1 MQFAELSTVKHLV
14 QVGVPLPFNVRHADT
29 TLLLAR
35 GHKIDSQEQLDALFA
50 RGALVDMA
58 ELRSQQDLIRLAP
71 RDLLPSLWG
80 QCLHRV
86 ADVLQKPGQ
95 LGFSEALIDAS
106 APVQALIARDPDLAI
121 FQVLRQSGNAD
132 ISYGAQRSLQT
143 AITSHL
149 VAQRLGWAAPQ
160 AELAF
165 KVALTS
171 NLAMLELQ
179 GLLARQTQLLTEE
192 QKAQCRNHPL
202 QSARMLEQ
210 AGVTDTDWLRAVE
223 RHHEREDGSG
233 YPAGHSDVGEVAAL
247 VRRADI
253 YTSKLAGRSSRDALA
268 ADQAGRQMFMQESGN
283 PMTAALVKEFGIYP
297 PGCMVRLV
305 SGELALVIG
314 RGPSIN
320 APIVSCLTNA
330 RGTSID
336 HPVRVSTAEKG
347 RGVVGVVGES
357 QFDKPQPTRRLLAAL
372 AA

>member
-1 MQFAELSTVKHLV
+1 MQFAELATVKHRV

-35 GHKIDSQEQLDALFA
+35 GQQIGSSEQLEALFA

-58 ELRSQQDLIRLAP
+58 ELRSPQDMIRQAP
-71 RDLLPSLWG
+71 REQLPALWG
-80 QCLHRV
+80 QCMHRV
-86 ADVLQKPGQ
+86 AGVLLQPGEQ
-95 LGFSEALIDAS
+95 GFAS
-106 APVQALIARDPDLAI
+106 ALTEASGPVQELIARDPDLAI

-132 ISYGAQRSLQT
+132 MDYGAQRSLQT

-149 VAQRLGWAAPQ
+149 VAQRLGWDAAQ
-160 AELAF
+160 AQLAF

-179 GLLARQTQLLTEE
+179 GLLARQTQLLSEE
-192 QKAQCRNHPL
+192 QKTLCRNHPL
-202 QSARMLEQ
+202 HSARILEQ
-210 AGVTDTDWLRAVE
+210 SGVTDADWLRAVE
-223 RHHEREDGSG
+223 RHHEREDGTG
-233 YPAGHSDVGEVAAL
+233 YPMGHTDVGEVAAL

-268 ADQAGRQMFMQESGN
+268 ADQAGRQMFMQDSGN

-305 SGELALVIG
+305 SGEIAVVVG
-314 RGPSIN
+314 RGPTIG
-320 APIVSCLTNA
+320 APVVSCLTSA
-330 RGTSID
+330 RGTQID
-336 HPVRVSTAEKG
+336 NPLRVSTAEKG

-357 QFDKPQPTRRLLAAL
+357 QFGKPQPTQRLLAAL
-372 AA
+372 SA

>member
-1 MQFAELSTVKHLV
+1 MQFAELSTVKHRV
-14 QVGVPLPFNVRHADT
+14 QLGVPLPFNVRHADT

-35 GHKIDSQEQLDALFA
+35 GQKIGSQEQLDALFA

-58 ELRSQQDLIRLAP
+58 ELRSQQDLIRQAP
-71 RDLLPSLWG
+71 REQLPSLWG

-86 ADVLQKPGQ
+86 ADVLLQPGQ
-95 LGFSEALIDAS
+95 QGFADALADAS
-106 APVQALIARDPDLAI
+106 APVKELIARDPDLAI

-132 ISYGAQRSLQT
+132 MDYGAQRSLQT
-143 AITSHL
+143 AITAHL
-149 VAQRLGWAAPQ
+149 VAQRLGWAAQQ

-192 QKAQCRNHPL
+192 QKTLCRNHPL
-202 QSARMLEQ
+202 HSARILEQ
-210 AGVTDTDWLRAVE
+210 AGVTDNEWLRAVE

-233 YPAGHSDVGEVAAL
+233 YPAGHTDVSEVAAL

-268 ADQAGRQMFMQESGN
+268 ADQAGRQMFMQDAGN

-297 PGCMVRLV
+297 PGCIVRLL
-305 SGELALVIG
+305 SGELAVVIG
-314 RGPSIN
+314 RGPTIN
-320 APIVSCLTNA
+320 APVVSCLTNA

-357 QFDKPQPTRRLLAAL
+357 QFDKPQPTQRLLAAL

>member
-14 QVGVPLPFNVRHADT
+14 QVGVSLPFNVRHVDT

-35 GHKIDSQEQLDALFA
+35 GHKIASQEQLDALFA

-71 RDLLPSLWG
+71 RDLLPGLWG

-297 PGCMVRLV
+297 PGCYVRLA
-305 SGELALVIG
+305 SGELAIVVQRGDVIT
-314 RGPSIN
+314 
-320 APIVSCLTNA
+320 APVVACLTNA
-330 RGTSID
+330 HGMPLPSPERRETRERE
-336 HPVRVSTAEKG
+336 HAVA
-347 RGVVGVVGES
+347 GVVGERS
-357 QFDKPQPTRRLLAAL
+357 INVRLPLDRLAAL
-372 AA
+372 VAG

>member
-1 MQFAELSTVKHLV
+1 MQFAELSTVKHRV
-14 QVGVPLPFNVRHADT
+14 QLGVPLPFNVRHADT

-35 GHKIDSQEQLDALFA
+35 GQQIASQDQLDALFA

-58 ELRSQQDLIRLAP
+58 ELRSPLDLIRQAP
-71 RDLLPSLWG
+71 RDQLPGLWG
-80 QCLHRV
+80 QCLNRV
-86 ADVLQKPGQ
+86 SDVLRQPHKE
-95 LGFSEALIDAS
+95 GFAS
-106 APVQALIARDPDLAI
+106 ALGEAAGPVQELIARDPDLAI

-132 ISYGAQRSLQT
+132 MDYGAQRSLQT

-149 VAQRLGWAAPQ
+149 VAQRLGWDAPQ

-179 GLLARQTQLLTEE
+179 GMLARQSHLLTEE
-192 QKAQCRNHPL
+192 QKLLCRNHPL
-202 QSARMLEQ
+202 RSARMLEQ
-210 AGVTDTDWLRAVE
+210 AGVSDNYWLRAVE

-233 YPAGHSDVGEVAAL
+233 YPAGISEVGEVAAL

-268 ADQAGRQMFMQESGN
+268 ADQAGRQMFMQDSGH

-305 SGELALVIG
+305 SGELAVVVG
-314 RGPSIN
+314 RGPTIG
-320 APIVSCLTNA
+320 APVVSCLTSA
-330 RGTSID
+330 RGAQID
-336 HPVRVSTAEKG
+336 KPVRVSTAEKG

-357 QFDKPQPTRRLLAAL
+357 QFDKPQPTQRLLAAL